1 MPYCCIS
8 AHLRSSQVSPIAKT
22 PSFDIK
28 RAAEDLGPYH
38 RKDSVGTQTITPHR
52 RENVL

>member
-1 MPYCCIS
+1 MSS
-8 AHLRSSQVSPIAKT
+8 ARRVHGGVSGNLT
-22 PSFDIK
+22 GT
-28 RAAEDLGPYH
+28 RAAEDVGPYH